1 MSTTDKFSAGEQSL
15 GYTYQARFALL
26 QLLKLPEETGI
37 LIEKD
42 DDLDFVD
49 AAGLKSLA
57 SLKHKAT
64 GERLT
69 DLSVDFWKSI
79 NIWLTRYKRDG
90 CAASCLRFFLFTTAA
105 VSERSFL
112 CNLTA
117 HGERKTAD
125 VVALANE
132 ALAATASTVILPIK
146 ADFDVLSELEKQDFL
161 ERIYIFDKSPRI
173 EDIPA
178 IVIDQHMRMIPTKFR
193 VHMFETLEGW
203 WNDLVI
209 RLLTGLRTTEVY
221 SREVSDKL
229 AAISDEYKT
238 DNLPIEFRRK
248 TPEGGIDPHTDPRLF
263 VSQLHE
269 LGLKP
274 ERIESA
280 ILDYYRAFEQRASWA
295 RQHVLLDG
303 EVDDYEDRLV
313 GEWGRTRNVVF
324 EELSENATEDVMT
337 RCGRELYKWA
347 EMNTDHLRIRD
358 RVSEPYVVRGS
369 FHILANA
376 RPLPKVYWH
385 PLFLERLNF
394 TLTKPAE

>member
-1 MSTTDKFSAGEQSL
+1 MSTADKFSAGEQSL

-26 QLLKLPEETGI
+26 QLLRLPEETAV

-42 DDLDFVD
+42 DDLDFLDVG
-49 AAGLKSLA
+49 GLKSLA

-79 NIWLTRYKRDG
+79 NIWLIRYKRDG
-90 CAASCLRFFLFTTAA
+90 CVASCLRFFLFTTAA
-105 VSERSFL
+105 VSGKSFL
-112 CNLTA
+112 SKLKVHC
-117 HGERKTAD
+117 ERETVD
-125 VVALANE
+125 IVALADE
-132 ALAATASTVILPIK
+132 ALAATASTVIRPIK
-146 ADFDVLSELEKQDFL
+146 ADFDTLSKLEKQDFL

-173 EDIPA
+173 QDIPA
-178 IVIDQHMRMIPTKFR
+178 IVIDQHMRTIPTKFR
-193 VHMFETLEGW
+193 VHMFESLEGW

-209 RLLTGLRTTEVY
+209 RLLTGLRITEVY

-238 DNLPIEFRRK
+238 DNLPIGFHRK
-248 TPEGGIDPHTDPRLF
+248 TPEGGIDPHNDPRLF
-263 VSQLHE
+263 VTQLRE

-303 EVDDYEDRLV
+303 EVDDYEDRSM
-313 GEWGRTRNVVF
+313 
-324 EELSENATEDVMT
+324 LSYA
-337 RCGRELYKWA
+337 
-347 EMNTDHLRIRD
+347 
-358 RVSEPYVVRGS
+358 
-369 FHILANA
+369 
-376 RPLPKVYWH
+376 
-385 PLFLERLNF
+385 
-394 TLTKPAE
+394 

>member
-1 MSTTDKFSAGEQSL
+1 MSTTDKFSAGDQSL

-26 QLLKLPEETGI
+26 QLLRLPEETAI

-49 AAGLKSLA
+49 EAGSKSLA

-90 CAASCLRFFLFTTAA
+90 CAASFLRFFLFTTAA
-105 VSERSFL
+105 VSEKSFL
-112 CNLTA
+112 SKLTA
-117 HGERKTAD
+117 NGERKTVD
-125 VVALANE
+125 VVNLAHK
-132 ALAATASTVILPIK
+132 ALAATTSAVILPIK
-146 ADFDVLSELEKQDFL
+146 ADFDALSELEKQDFL
-161 ERIYIFDKSPRI
+161 ERIYIFDHSPRI

-178 IVIDQHMRMIPTKFR
+178 IVIDQHMRTIQKQFR
-193 VHMFETLEGW
+193 VHMFESLEGW
-203 WNDLVI
+203 WNDVVI
-209 RLLTGLRTTEVY
+209 RLLTGMRTTEVY

-238 DNLPIEFRRK
+238 DNLPIGFRRK
-248 TPEGGIDPHTDPRLF
+248 TPEGGIDPHNDPRLF
-263 VSQLHE
+263 VTQLRE
-269 LGLKP
+269 LGLKA

-280 ILDYYRAFEQRASWA
+280 ILDYYRAFQQRASWA

-313 GEWGRTRNVVF
+313 DEWGRTRNVVF
-324 EELSENATEDVMT
+324 EELNDTATEDVMT

-369 FHILANA
+369 LHILANA

-385 PLFLERLNF
+385 PLFLERLNSA
-394 TLTKPAE
+394 LTKPAE

>member
-1 MSTTDKFSAGEQSL
+1 MSKTDKFSAGEQSL

-26 QLLKLPEETGI
+26 QLLRLPEETAV

-49 AAGLKSLA
+49 VAGLKSLS
-57 SLKHKAT
+57 SLKHKAA
-64 GERLT
+64 GERLS
-69 DLSVDFWKSI
+69 DLSEDFWKSV
-79 NIWLTRYKRDG
+79 NIWLSRYNRDG
-90 CAASCLRFFLFTTAA
+90 RVASCLRFFLFTTAA
-105 VSERSFL
+105 ISEKSFL
-112 CNLTA
+112 TKLTA
-117 HGERKTAD
+117 NSKRKTED
-125 VVALANE
+125 VVVLANE
-132 ALAATASTVILPIK
+132 ALAATTSKVILPIK
-146 ADFDVLSELEKQDFL
+146 ADFDALSVLEKKDFL

-178 IVIDQHMRMIPTKFR
+178 IVIDQHMRTIPTKFR
-193 VHMFETLEGW
+193 VHMFESLEGW

-209 RLLTGLRTTEVY
+209 RLLTGLRTTAVY

-229 AAISDEYKT
+229 AAISDEYKS
-238 DNLPIEFRRK
+238 DNLPIGFRRK
-248 TPEGGIDPHTDPRLF
+248 TPEGGIDPHNDPRLF
-263 VSQLHE
+263 VTQLRE
-269 LGLKP
+269 LGLKT

-313 GEWGRTRNVVF
+313 DEWSRTRNVVF
-324 EELSENATEDVMT
+324 EELDYTATEEVMT
-337 RCGRELYKWA
+337 RSGRELYKWA

-385 PLFLERLNF
+385 PLFLERLD
-394 TLTKPAE
+394 TALTKPAE

>member
-1 MSTTDKFSAGEQSL
+1 MSITDKFSAGEQSL

-26 QLLKLPEETGI
+26 QLLKLPEETAI

-49 AAGLKSLA
+49 EAGLKSLA
-57 SLKHKAT
+57 SLKHKSA

-79 NIWLTRYKRDG
+79 NIWLSRYKRDG
-90 CAASCLRFFLFTTAA
+90 RASSCLRFFLFTTAA
-105 VSERSFL
+105 VTKNSFL
-112 CNLTA
+112 SKLTA
-117 HGERKTAD
+117 GSERKTGD
-125 VVALANE
+125 VVTLANVALA
-132 ALAATASTVILPIK
+132 TTTSKVILPIK
-146 ADFDVLSELEKQDFL
+146 ADFDALSELEKQDFL
-161 ERIYIFDKSPRI
+161 DRIYIFDQSPRI

-178 IVIDQHMRMIPTKFR
+178 IVIDQHMRTIPTKSR
-193 VHMFETLEGW
+193 VLMFENLEGW

-209 RLLTGLRTTEVY
+209 RLLTGLRSTEVY

-238 DNLPIEFRRK
+238 DNLPIGFRRE
-248 TPEGGIDPHTDPRLF
+248 TPEGGIDPHHDPRLF
-263 VSQLHE
+263 VTQLRE
-269 LGLKP
+269 LGLKS

-303 EVDDYEDRLV
+303 EVDDYEERLV
-313 GEWGRTRNVVF
+313 CEWGRTRNVVF
-324 EELSENATEDVMT
+324 EDLDETATENVM
-337 RCGRELYKWA
+337 RSCGRELYKWA

-369 FHILANA
+369 FHILANV

-385 PLFLERLNF
+385 PLFLERLDSALINSV
-394 TLTKPAE
+394 E